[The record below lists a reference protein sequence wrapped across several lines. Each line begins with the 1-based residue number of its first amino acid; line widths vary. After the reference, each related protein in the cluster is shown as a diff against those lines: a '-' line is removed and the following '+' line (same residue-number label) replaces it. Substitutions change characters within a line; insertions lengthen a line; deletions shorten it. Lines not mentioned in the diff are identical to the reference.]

1 VVDVLNY
8 INVKIVTDQDMKNTK
23 MKKQKENEFIPL
35 NYPLVRKIH
44 WWRKQSMQEDKG
56 GSFDVQLYMQYC
68 EAKFQQI

>member
-1 VVDVLNY
+1 VDVLNY
-8 INVKIVTDQDMKNTK
+8 INVKLVTDQDMKNTK
-23 MKKQKENEFIPL
+23 NTKKENEFTPL

>member
-1 VVDVLNY
+1 
-8 INVKIVTDQDMKNTK
+8 
-23 MKKQKENEFIPL
+23 MKKQKENEFTPL

>member
-1 VVDVLNY
+1 
-8 INVKIVTDQDMKNTK
+8 

-44 WWRKQSMQEDKG
+44 WWRKQSIQEDKG

>member
-1 VVDVLNY
+1 MN
-8 INVKIVTDQDMKNTK
+8 NTKKNTK
-23 MKKQKENEFIPL
+23 KENEFTPL

-56 GSFDVQLYMQYC
+56 GSFDVKLYMQYC